1 MITSIAVIVCLA
13 LLATKLLADS
23 SGYKP
28 ALRISGFLIWLI
40 IPLLVLFIVSVTVRL
55 ANIVPE
61 MPLFF

>member
-1 MITSIAVIVCLA
+1 LVTGIAVIVCLA

-28 ALRISGFLIWLI
+28 ALRISRFLIWLI

-61 MPLFF
+61 MPLLF